1 MNEDKRYAVLIDAEN
16 ISPKYIQVI
25 FDEVSNYGVSTYRR
39 IYGDWTSTRNNRWKE
54 VLLDNSITPI
64 QQYSYTEGKNSSDSA
79 MIIDAMDILYTLS
92 VEGFVLVSS
101 DSDFTRLASR
111 LRESGMSVIGMGESK
126 TPSAF
131 ISACNTFK
139 YLDILYA
146 AAQNARDD
154 DDAAD
159 AAEAKAEP
167 RVLTSATR
175 SGHRRSRA
183 RAEKAEA
190 TALATSAAGHRDAN
204 ATPSP
209 TELALEQN
217 ATSSTGSASENGA
230 TESGAEESRAHCRTQ
245 TGDADRKEGRRRGSE
260 KAKTLPRPQTTIGA
274 VRRALR
280 NIVRENSDE
289 ENWISLANLG
299 NQLTKRFP
307 DFDVRNY
314 GHAKL
319 VTFIES
325 FHEFE
330 VAMRPTSGA
339 SKQLFVRLIE

>member
-1 MNEDKRYAVLIDAEN
+1 MNDETRFAVLIDAEN

-92 VEGFVLVSS
+92 VDGYVLVSS

-111 LRESGMSVIGMGESK
+111 LRESGMTVIGMGESK
-126 TPSAF
+126 TPNAF

-139 YLDILYA
+139 YLDILFA
-146 AAQNARDD
+146 S
-154 DDAAD
+154 
-159 AAEAKAEP
+159 
-167 RVLTSATR
+167 L
-175 SGHRRSRA
+175 
-183 RAEKAEA
+183 
-190 TALATSAAGHRDAN
+190 AN
-204 ATPSP
+204 AEEEEENHEETKTTKGKSNRSAVSAQERMTTPAK
-209 TELALEQN
+209 TEEKTASAEN
-217 ATSSTGSASENGA
+217 GSASASAKGA
-230 TESGAEESRAHCRTQ
+230 TVLS
-245 TGDADRKEGRRRGSE
+245 RKEWKKDHAQTTTTKRNGKRE
-260 KAKTLPRPQTTIGA
+260 VPRPQTTLLS
-274 VRRALR
+274 VRKALR
-280 NIVRENSDE
+280 SIVRENSDE
-289 ENWISLANLG
+289 EDWISLANLG
-299 NQLTKRFP
+299 NQLSKRFP

-314 GHAKL
+314 GHQKL

-330 VAMRPTSGA
+330 VAHRPVSEFGN
-339 SKQLFVRLIE
+339 KQLFVRLRKE